1 MGNGNESLLS
11 APVKNKSTLDM
22 TRGSVTG
29 RLLRL
34 AWPVM
39 AANLLQTL
47 YNLADAFWLGKL
59 GRQSLVAPT
68 ISMNIVFIAM
78 ALGMG
83 LGSAGTTLVSQYRG
97 AGRDD
102 LARRAGGQTFF
113 LLALLGLVLGI
124 IGLVVAPSLLR
135 LLNTPSDS
143 MVETRTYLTWIL
155 AGLPMMFPFFVYQG
169 ISTGL
174 GNTVGPLQVSLV
186 TVVLNAVLDPLLI
199 FGVGPVPALGVT
211 GAAAATVFCHFLA
224 SVIGTVRLFRG
235 QSGFRLTVSS
245 LRPEPRTIAG
255 LLSIGLPIS
264 LGQAGTSLGFT
275 VLMGVVNSFG
285 SAVTAAFGVGNRII
299 HLALVPAMGLSQ
311 ANAAAV
317 GQCLGAGNP
326 SRAAKSTRRALLSI
340 GLILIPVTVPMFFFG
355 DAISGLFVNDP
366 AVMDVGRTMFRITT
380 PSVYAFGFV
389 TVLFGSFQGAGYT
402 LPVMVLNMARL
413 WVLRIP
419 LAYFL
424 AFNTSMGKDGLWWA
438 MFVSN
443 LLTALAGGFWFAS
456 GTWRSKSS
464 KILASVALT
473 PEGPLE

>member
-1 MGNGNESLLS
+1 M
-11 APVKNKSTLDM
+11 KSSTTLDM

-39 AANLLQTL
+39 AAHLLQTL

-68 ISMNIVFIAM
+68 ISMNVVFIAM

-102 LARRAGGQTFF
+102 LARQAGGQTFF
-113 LLALLGLVLGI
+113 MLSLIGLVLGV
-124 IGLVVAPSLLR
+124 IGLVFVPSVLR
-135 LLNTPSDS
+135 LLNTPADS
-143 MVETRTYLTWIL
+143 IVETGTYLTWIL
-155 AGLPMMFPFFVYQG
+155 AGLPTMFPFFVYQG

-174 GNTVGPLQVSLV
+174 GNTVGPLQVSLL

-199 FGVGPVPALGVT
+199 FGAGPLPALGVT
-211 GAAAATVFCHFLA
+211 GAAAATVFCHLLA

-235 QSGFRLTVSS
+235 QSGLRLTAAS
-245 LRPEPRTIAG
+245 LRPETRMLTR

-275 VLMGVVNSFG
+275 ILLGIVNSFG

-326 SRAAKSTRRALLSI
+326 ARAARSTMRALLVI
-340 GLILIPVTVPMFFFG
+340 GLFLVPITVPMFFFG
-355 DAISGLFVNDP
+355 DAISGIFVNDP
-366 AVMDVGRTMFRITT
+366 AVMEVGRTMFRITT

-389 TVLFGSFQGAGYT
+389 TVLFGSFQGSGYT

-413 WVLRIP
+413 WLLRIP

-424 AFNTSMGKDGLWWA
+424 AFHTALGKDGLWWA

-443 LLTALAGGFWFAS
+443 VLTALAGGAWFAT
-456 GTWRSKSS
+456 GTWRRKSS
-464 KILASVALT
+464 KILAQSALAS
-473 PEGPLE
+473 EGALE

>member
-1 MGNGNESLLS
+1 MSGKAS
-11 APVKNKSTLDM
+11 LDM
-22 TRGSVTG
+22 TTGPVTG

-39 AANLLQTL
+39 AAHLLQTL

-68 ISMNIVFIAM
+68 ISMNVVFIAM
-78 ALGMG
+78 ALAMG
-83 LGSAGTTLVSQYRG
+83 LGSAGTTLVSQYMG

-102 LARRAGGQTFF
+102 LAGRAGGQTF
-113 LLALLGLVLGI
+113 LILSVIGVLLGV
-124 IGLVVAPSLLR
+124 IGLVFAPAILR

-143 MVETRTYLTWIL
+143 FGDTRTYLTWIL
-155 AGLPMMFPFFVYQG
+155 AGLPLMFPFFVYQG

-174 GNTVGPLQVSLV
+174 GNTMGPLQVSLV
-186 TVVLNAVLDPLLI
+186 TVVLNAILDPLLI
-199 FGVGPVPALGVT
+199 FGAGPVPALGVT
-211 GAAAATVFCHFLA
+211 GAAAATVFCHSLA
-224 SVIGTVRLFRG
+224 SAIGTVRLFRG
-235 QSGFRLTVSS
+235 QSGFRLTSAS
-245 LRPEPRTIAG
+245 LRPEAHTISR
-255 LLSIGLPIS
+255 LFSIGLPIS

-275 VLMGVVNSFG
+275 VLLGIVNSFG

-317 GQCLGAGNP
+317 GQCLGAGLP
-326 SRAAKSTRRALLSI
+326 TRAAKSTFRALLVI
-340 GLILIPVTVPMFFFG
+340 GLILLPITVPMFFLG

-366 AVMDVGRTMFRITT
+366 SVMDVARTMFRITT

-389 TVLFGSFQGAGYT
+389 TVLFGSFQGSGYT

-413 WVLRIP
+413 WAIRIP

-424 AFNTSMGKDGLWWA
+424 AFHTTMGKGGLWWA

-443 LLTALAGGFWFAS
+443 VLTALAGGVWFSA
-456 GTWRSKSS
+456 GTWKRKSS
-464 KILASVALT
+464 EILASAALAS
-473 PEGPLE
+473 EGAME

>member
-1 MGNGNESLLS
+1 LKRTAS
-11 APVKNKSTLDM
+11 LDM
-22 TRGSVTG
+22 TSGSVTG

-39 AANLLQTL
+39 AAHLLQTL

-68 ISMNIVFIAM
+68 ISMNVVFIAM
-78 ALGMG
+78 ALAMG

-102 LARRAGGQTFF
+102 LARRAGGQTF
-113 LLALLGLVLGI
+113 LILSVIGVILGI
-124 IGLVVAPSLLR
+124 IGLLFAPAILR

-143 MVETRTYLTWIL
+143 LVETRTYLNWIL
-155 AGLPMMFPFFVYQG
+155 AGLPLMFPFFVYQG

-174 GNTVGPLQVSLV
+174 GNTMGPLQVSLV

-199 FGVGPVPALGVT
+199 FGAGPVPALGVT
-211 GAAAATVFCHFLA
+211 GAAAATVFCHSLA

-235 QSGFRLTVSS
+235 LSGFRLNAAS
-245 LRPEPRTIAG
+245 LRPEAQTISR
-255 LLSIGLPIS
+255 LLSIGLPTSI
-264 LGQAGTSLGFT
+264 GQAGTSLGFT
-275 VLMGVVNSFG
+275 VLLGIVNSFG

-317 GQCLGAGNP
+317 GQCLGAGDP
-326 SRAAKSTRRALLSI
+326 ARASKSTLRALLVI
-340 GLILIPVTVPMFFFG
+340 GLLLLPITVPMFFLG
-355 DAISGLFVNDP
+355 GAISGLFVNDP

-389 TVLFGSFQGAGYT
+389 TVLFGSFQGSGFT

-424 AFNTSMGKDGLWWA
+424 AFHSSLGRDGLWWA

-443 LLTALAGGFWFAS
+443 VLTAAAGGVWFAT
-456 GTWRSKSS
+456 GTWKRKSS
-464 KILASVALT
+464 EILGASSLASEGAL
-473 PEGPLE
+473 E

>member
-1 MGNGNESLLS
+1 MKQGTS
-11 APVKNKSTLDM
+11 LDM
-22 TRGSVTG
+22 TSGSVTG
-29 RLLRL
+29 KLLRL

-39 AANLLQTL
+39 AAHLLQTL

-68 ISMNIVFIAM
+68 ISMNVVFIAM

-102 LARRAGGQTFF
+102 LARRAGGQTF
-113 LLALLGLVLGI
+113 LILSVIGVVLGVLGLFFAPAI
-124 IGLVVAPSLLR
+124 IR
-135 LLNTPSDS
+135 LLNTPTDS
-143 MVETRTYLTWIL
+143 ITETQTYLTWIL
-155 AGLPMMFPFFVYQG
+155 AGLPLMFPFFVYQG

-174 GNTVGPLQVSLV
+174 GNTMGPLQVSLV

-199 FGVGPVPALGVT
+199 FGVGPIPALGVT
-211 GAAAATVFCHFLA
+211 GAAAATVFCHGLA

-235 QSGFRLTVSS
+235 QSGFRLTKAT
-245 LRPEPRTIAG
+245 LRPEARTISR

-275 VLMGVVNSFG
+275 VLLGIVNSFG

-317 GQCLGAGNP
+317 GQCLGAGLP
-326 SRAAKSTRRALLSI
+326 GRAGRSTLRALVVI
-340 GLILIPVTVPMFFFG
+340 GLILLPITVPMFFLG
-355 DAISGLFVNDP
+355 DSISGLFVNDP
-366 AVMDVGRTMFRITT
+366 AVMEVGRTMFRITT

-389 TVLFGSFQGAGYT
+389 TVLFGSFQGSGFT

-413 WVLRIP
+413 WVMRIP

-424 AFNTSMGKDGLWWA
+424 AFHTSMGKDGLWWA

-443 LLTALAGGFWFAS
+443 VLTALAGGVWFAT
-456 GTWRSKSS
+456 GTWKRKSPE
-464 KILASVALT
+464 ILASSTLASEGAL
-473 PEGPLE
+473 E

>member
-1 MGNGNESLLS
+1 MKHS
-11 APVKNKSTLDM
+11 ASLDM

-29 RLLRL
+29 KLLRL

-39 AANLLQTL
+39 AAHLLQTL

-68 ISMNIVFIAM
+68 ISMNVVFIAM
-78 ALGMG
+78 ALAMG
-83 LGSAGTTLVSQYRG
+83 LGSAGTTLVSQFRG

-102 LARRAGGQTFF
+102 LARRAGGQTF
-113 LLALLGLVLGI
+113 LILSVIGLILGV
-124 IGLVVAPSLLR
+124 IGLVFAPAILR
-135 LLNTPSDS
+135 LLNTPQDAFS
-143 MVETRTYLTWIL
+143 ETQTYLTWIL
-155 AGLPMMFPFFVYQG
+155 AGLPLMFPFFVYQG

-186 TVVLNAVLDPLLI
+186 TVILNALLDPLLI
-199 FGVGPVPALGVT
+199 FGAGPIPALGVT
-211 GAAAATVFCHFLA
+211 GAAAATVFCHSLA

-235 QSGFRLTVSS
+235 HSGFRLTAAS
-245 LRPEPRTIAG
+245 LRPEAKTISR
-255 LLSIGLPIS
+255 LLSIGLPVS

-275 VLMGVVNSFG
+275 VLLGIVNSFG

-317 GQCLGAGNP
+317 GQCLGAGLP
-326 SRAAKSTRRALLSI
+326 ARAAKSTYRALLVI
-340 GLILIPVTVPMFFFG
+340 GLLLLPITVPMFFLG
-355 DAISGLFVNDP
+355 GAISGLFVNDP
-366 AVMDVGRTMFRITT
+366 AVMEVSRNMFRITT

-389 TVLFGSFQGAGYT
+389 TVLFGSFQGSGFT

-413 WVLRIP
+413 WVMRIP
-419 LAYFL
+419 LAYYL
-424 AFNTSMGKDGLWWA
+424 AFHTTMGMDGLWWA

-443 LLTALAGGFWFAS
+443 VLTALAGGVWFAA
-456 GTWRSKSS
+456 GTWKTRSS
-464 KILASVALT
+464 KILASSTLASEVAL
-473 PEGPLE
+473 E